1 MIRRNSTPK
10 ALEEQ
15 LRKDT
20 YMMLQFFVA
29 KELGLTLNELRAR
42 MTETEILGWNAYFNI
57 QADEERKAYERAKKG
72 RR

>member
-10 ALEEQ
+10 ALEDQ

-42 MTETEILGWNAYFNI
+42 MTDTEILGWNAYFNI
-57 QADEERKAYERAKKG
+57 QADEERKAYEKAKKG
-72 RR
+72 RH

>member
-10 ALEEQ
+10 ALEDQ

-29 KELGLTLNELRAR
+29 KELGLTLNELRSR
-42 MTETEILGWNAYFNI
+42 MTDTEILGWNAYFNI
-57 QADEERKAYERAKKG
+57 QADEERKAYEKAKKS